1 MLSPLPALFAALAL
15 AACAAAPVPYRTEA
29 GPHRVEVADIELGG
43 PGRDRELP
51 LHLLWPADG
60 GPYPVLVFSHGGG
73 SAGDQ
78 YDRLARHW
86 ASAGYVVILPTHR
99 DSRRFGFDAQRA
111 APAEMLA
118 ILDTR
123 RADLVF
129 VVDSLGELPRRL
141 PALDGRIDPEHIA
154 VGGHSLGGA
163 TALTVSGLILED
175 PRSGS
180 RFGFREPRFDALLL
194 LTEPANSPMMAPE
207 PWRAIPVPTFVATGS
222 RDYSGQWNGPP
233 KQRFLRMPADLPLP
247 EGVPHHYLYIDGMD
261 HYLGGLV
268 CRTDVPGPP
277 DEAAVA
283 AIGAAGTVFLD
294 AYLKDDA
301 AARAFLGSAELG
313 PLTGGRATLSMR

>member
-1 MLSPLPALFAALAL
+1 MRAVALLAALAL
-15 AACAAAPVPYRTEA
+15 AACAHVPAPYRTDA
-29 GPHRVEVADIELGG
+29 GPHRVEVADVEVGG
-43 PGRDRELP
+43 PGRDRDLP
-51 LHLLWPADG
+51 LRILWPADG

-73 SAGDQ
+73 SAGDE

-99 DSRRFGFDAQRA
+99 DSRRFGFNAQRA

-129 VVDSLGELPRRL
+129 VVDSLDDLPQRL
-141 PALDGRIDPEHIA
+141 PALAGRIDAEHIA
-154 VGGHSLGGA
+154 VGGHSMGGA
-163 TALTVSGLILED
+163 TALTVTGLVLED

-207 PWRAIPVPTFVATGS
+207 PWRAVPVPVFVATGS
-222 RDYSGQWNGPP
+222 RDYSGQWDGPP
-233 KQRFLRMPADLPLP
+233 KQRFFRMPADLPLP
-247 EGVPHHYLYIDGMD
+247 AGVPRHYLFIEGMD

-268 CRTDVPGPP
+268 CRSDVPGPP
-277 DEAAVA
+277 DEGAVE
-283 AIGAAGTVFLD
+283 AIRATGTVFLD

-301 AARAFLGSAELG
+301 AARSFLREGELG
-313 PLTGGRATLSMR
+313 PLTAGRATLSVR